1 MQKAYQ
7 KSEHEIYLENEAGE
21 RIAEILFPEVEPKVY
36 CIQRTFV
43 DDSLRG
49 QGVAGTLMELA
60 VQAIQEQGCSGADG
74 FLFVASFAGFI
85 SLCNGLAFRNFSN
98 DRPIAMDFL
107 VIFFPVFRDDDGLT
121 AAVCVWGN
129 RWGLRWNFCCRGQR
143 GCNCGGWLWL
153 FCGDGCRFCCRW

>member
-7 KSEHEIYLENEAGE
+7 KNEHEIYLENEAGE

-60 VQAIQEQGCSGADG
+60 VQAIQEQGGTVTATCSNAQHW
-74 FLFVASFAGFI
+74 
-85 SLCNGLAFRNFSN
+85 
-98 DRPIAMDFL
+98 L
-107 VIFFPVFRDDDGLT
+107 VKH
-121 AAVCVWGN
+121 AK
-129 RWGLRWNFCCRGQR
+129 
-143 GCNCGGWLWL
+143 
-153 FCGDGCRFCCRW
+153 

>member
-7 KSEHEIYLENEAGE
+7 KSEHEIYLENETGE

-60 VQAIQEQGCSGADG
+60 VQAIQEQGGTVTATCSYA
-74 FLFVASFAGFI
+74 
-85 SLCNGLAFRNFSN
+85 
-98 DRPIAMDFL
+98 
-107 VIFFPVFRDDDGLT
+107 
-121 AAVCVWGN
+121 
-129 RWGLRWNFCCRGQR
+129 QH
-143 GCNCGGWLWL
+143 WLEKHAK
-153 FCGDGCRFCCRW
+153 

>member
-49 QGVAGTLMELA
+49 QG
-60 VQAIQEQGCSGADG
+60 CFGADG

-85 SLCNGLAFRNFSN
+85 SLGFCIFS
-98 DRPIAMDFL
+98 RHLICPIRIHSAA
-107 VIFFPVFRDDDGLT
+107 VIFVMVLRSGL
-121 AAVCVWGN
+121 
-129 RWGLRWNFCCRGQR
+129 
-143 GCNCGGWLWL
+143 
-153 FCGDGCRFCCRW
+153 

>member
-49 QGVAGTLMELA
+49 QGVATVVVGSC
-60 VQAIQEQGCSGADG
+60 CSVVTVVDSV
-74 FLFVASFAGFI
+74 VAGE
-85 SLCNGLAFRNFSN
+85 N
-98 DRPIAMDFL
+98 
-107 VIFFPVFRDDDGLT
+107 
-121 AAVCVWGN
+121 
-129 RWGLRWNFCCRGQR
+129 
-143 GCNCGGWLWL
+143 
-153 FCGDGCRFCCRW
+153 

>member
-60 VQAIQEQGCSGADG
+60 VQGCSGADDFFICSKFCRVHIPVQRLG
-74 FLFVASFAGFI
+74 F
-85 SLCNGLAFRNFSN
+85 
-98 DRPIAMDFL
+98 PEFL
-107 VIFFPVFRDDDGLT
+107 
-121 AAVCVWGN
+121 
-129 RWGLRWNFCCRGQR
+129 Q
-143 GCNCGGWLWL
+143 
-153 FCGDGCRFCCRW
+153 